1 MNESDVLVGAH
12 VTVWGAFCT
21 VIVMGLLVAAAYMA
35 SAATFEVTVHEPT
48 ADPVRVEL
56 VIEQF
61 EDPEATLYVTW
72 PVPTTPEVE
81 RPVVE
86 NTSGVVVP
94 AETVIVCGVRATV
107 KVTAVEVA
115 A

>member
-1 MNESDVLVGAH
+1 
-12 VTVWGAFCT
+12 
-21 VIVMGLLVAAAYMA
+21 VIALLVADAYIA
-35 SAATFEVTVHEPT
+35 SAVTLDVTVHEPT

-56 VIEQF
+56 AIEQF
-61 EDPEATLYVTW
+61 EPPVATAYVTW

-81 RPVVE
+81 SPVVE
-86 NTSGVVVP
+86 NTSGVVVA